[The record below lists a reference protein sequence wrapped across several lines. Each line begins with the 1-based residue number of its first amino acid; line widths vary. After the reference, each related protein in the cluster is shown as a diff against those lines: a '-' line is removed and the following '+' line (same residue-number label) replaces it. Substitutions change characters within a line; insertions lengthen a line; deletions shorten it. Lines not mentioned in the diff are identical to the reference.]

1 MFEDVLKKWDA
12 VEVTGLEVYSDIFR
26 LGEGQIQK
34 IGEEVE
40 RKNLKSNPL
49 GYWKNRSAEK
59 GHFRIMFEDTF
70 EETLKELQKADFA
83 ILNGITYF
91 GRKNIQDRANKMYA
105 LIFDLDGVTDSS
117 LNNFM
122 SGAIRAEAYPIPNY
136 IALSGHGVHLYYVF
150 EDPIPLYPYM
160 KIQLKN
166 LKYGLTQKMWN
177 SYTST
182 DEHIQY
188 QGINQGFRVIGGKT
202 KIEGVT
208 VRAFRVNSHPFSLDQ
223 LCQYVLPEY
232 RVDEKKLFKERRMTL
247 EQAKKKYPEWYQKVV
262 EEGGGRDP
270 DRKRGHWTCKRDLY
284 DWWKRQIETG
294 ATYHHRYFNVMCLAI
309 YAVKSGIS
317 EEELRSDAMGL
328 IPFMNNIYPEAEFR
342 VSDVESALECYDERY
357 CTFPINDIVKLS
369 GITIQKNKRNFQK
382 QADHL
387 EEARAIRDIRS
398 RRRGESWDAHNG
410 RKKGSGNKADQVIRW
425 RSEHPDGIKADCI
438 RDLGIDRKTVSKWWD
453 S

>member
-1 MFEDVLKKWDA
+1 MD
-12 VEVTGLEVYSDIFR
+12 VYSDIFR

-34 IGEEVE
+34 IGEDVE

-49 GYWKNRSAEK
+49 GYWKNITAEK

-105 LIFDLDGVTDSS
+105 LIFDLDGVTDNT

-150 EDPIPLYPYM
+150 EDPIPLYPYL

-182 DEHIQY
+182 DKHIQY

-202 KIEGVT
+202 KIDGIR
-208 VRAFRVNSHPFSLDQ
+208 VRAFRVNSHPFSLGQ
-223 LCQYVLPEY
+223 LCDYVLPEY
-232 RVDEKKLFKERRMTL
+232 RVDEKKLFKESRMTL
-247 EQAKKKYPEWYQKVV
+247 DQAQKKYPDWYQKVV
-262 EEGGGRDP
+262 AEGGGQRE
-270 DRKRGHWTCKRDLY
+270 DRKKGHWTCKRDLY
-284 DWWKRQIETG
+284 DWWKRQISVG

-317 EEELRSDAMGL
+317 EEELRSDALGL
-328 IPFMNNIYPEAEFR
+328 IPFMNNVYPDEEFR
-342 VSDVESALECYDERY
+342 VSDVESALECFDERY
-357 CTFPINDIVKLS
+357 CTFPINEIVKLS
-369 GITIQKNKRNFQK
+369 GITFQKNKRNFRK
-382 QADHL
+382 RSDHV
-387 EEARAIRDIRS
+387 RIMNFVRDEINQTDWRNK
-398 RRRGESWDAHNG
+398 DG
-410 RKKGSGNKADQVIRW
+410 RPDKADQVIRW
-425 RSEHPDGIKADCI
+425 RSENPEGIKADCI
-438 RDLGIDRKTVSKWWD
+438 RETGLSKPTVYKWWD